1 MKINSFIPQIY
12 LITGLRIK
20 LKIALPY
27 LITYLNLFFALI
39 SCGVNSPAS
48 DCFATSKGG
57 FGRVYIGAAFH
68 SIPVS
73 LGPWRL
79 IGNIPLHLEPMS
91 TANHIKVLLSR
102 LWKEV
107 MKTFVNIMI

>member
-1 MKINSFIPQIY
+1 MKINSLIASIY
-12 LITGLRIK
+12 FFAGLGIK

-27 LITYLNLFFALI
+27 LITYLNLLFALI

-48 DCFATSKGG
+48 DCVATSKGG
-57 FGRVYIGAAFH
+57 FSRVYVGAAFH

-73 LGPWRL
+73 LGPWWL
-79 IGNIPLHLEPMS
+79 ISNIPLHLQPMP
-91 TANHIKVLLSR
+91 TANHIKVLLPR

-107 MKTFVNIMI
+107 MKTFVDIMI